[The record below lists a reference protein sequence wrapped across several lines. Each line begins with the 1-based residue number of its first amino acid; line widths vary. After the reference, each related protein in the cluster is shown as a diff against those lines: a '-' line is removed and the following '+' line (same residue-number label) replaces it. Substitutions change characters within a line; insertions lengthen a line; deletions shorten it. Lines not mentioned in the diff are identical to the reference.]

1 MKVVVLSIFWLAMIN
16 LIHKDMALSGKVARS
31 LFWATIHIFFNLRL
45 YGFAFVSNKLV
56 VEMGF
61 VDFLEFNNLNPI
73 LFCIPNSELACMEAF
88 GCENYL
94 RPYGGHAIYH
104 AMIPLT
110 TIA

>member
-16 LIHKDMALSGKVARS
+16 LIHKDMALPGKVARS
-31 LFWATIHIFFNLRL
+31 LFWATIHIFFVPRL
-45 YGFAFVSNKLV
+45 YYGFTFVSNKLV
-56 VEMGF
+56 MDM
-61 VDFLEFNNLNPI
+61 DFLEFNNLNPI
-73 LFCIPNSELACMEAF
+73 LFCIPNSVLAWMEAF